1 MNSSTES
8 DNKATVLTFEPGETI
23 FNEGD
28 AADYFFIV
36 TKGEVELLVAGRV
49 VGTECE
55 GGMFGEMALVSE
67 TVRSATARAKVEC
80 TLDAIDHEA
89 FLSLVKKS
97 PEFALHVMRVMTDR
111 IRNYDSMLTKKGHL

>member
-1 MNSSTES
+1 MNTSTES
-8 DNKATVLTFEPGETI
+8 DNTPTVLTFGPGEVI

-36 TKGEVELLVAGRV
+36 AKGEVELLMGDTVVA
-49 VGTECE
+49 TEGE
-55 GGMFGEMALVSE
+55 GGMFGEMALISE

-80 TLDAIDHEA
+80 RLDAIDHA
-89 FLSLVKKS
+89 GFLTLIRKS

-111 IRNYDSMLTKKGHL
+111 IRNHDSMLKPA